1 MGESR
6 KLWIPGPVGKLEAIV
21 RVAEAPKA
29 AAVVAHPHPQH
40 GGTMHNSV
48 IFHSDR
54 ELHRSDWTT
63 LRFNFRGVEHSEGL
77 HDEGRGEVDDLAA
90 AAAWLRGIVPHRP
103 LYLVGFSFGAL
114 CAIRLGVT
122 DANVAGVVAIGIAT
136 HHYGYE
142 DAAKL
147 GKPFAVV
154 QGEQDELADLD
165 LVRKIVE
172 DANGA
177 LHVIPETGHLFQ
189 GRSRDAAAKVREA
202 ASGMLRQATRANR
215 PAPDPSGSGHRPQHS
230 RRGG

>member
-6 KLWIPGPVGKLEAIV
+6 KLWIPGPAGKLEAIV

-29 AAVVAHPHPQH
+29 VAVVAHPHPQH

-54 ELHRSDWTT
+54 ELHRSNWTT
-63 LRFNFRGVEHSEGL
+63 LRFNFRGVEASEGL

-90 AAAWLRGIVPHRP
+90 AATWLSGIVPHQP

-122 DANVAGVVAIGIAT
+122 DAHVAGVVAIGIAT

-142 DAAKL
+142 DASRL

-154 QGEQDELADLD
+154 QAQQDELADLD
-165 LVRKIVE
+165 VVRRIV
-172 DANGA
+172 DGANGT

-189 GRSRDAAAKVREA
+189 GRSRDAAAKVLEA
-202 ASGMLRQATRANR
+202 ANEMLVQAASR
-215 PAPDPSGSGHRPQHS
+215 PEPDPSGSDRKPRRS
-230 RRGG
+230 RRA

>member
-1 MGESR
+1 M
-6 KLWIPGPVGKLEAIV
+6 
-21 RVAEAPKA
+21 RVAQAPKA

-54 ELHRSDWTT
+54 ELHRSGWTT
-63 LRFNFRGVEHSEGL
+63 LRFNFRGVEASEGL

-90 AAAWLRGIVPHRP
+90 AAAWLSGVVPRQP

-122 DANVAGVVAIGIAT
+122 DTNIAGVVAIGIAT

-142 DAAKL
+142 DASKL
-147 GKPFAVV
+147 DKPFAVV

-165 LVRKIVE
+165 VVRKIV
-172 DANGA
+172 DGA
-177 LHVIPETGHLFQ
+177 SGTLHVIPETGHLFQ
-189 GRSRDAAAKVREA
+189 GRSRDAAAKVRQA
-202 ASGMLRQATRANR
+202 ANGML
-215 PAPDPSGSGHRPQHS
+215 
-230 RRGG
+230 